1 MPEMLVESGEGLRVE
16 TLLSENSINGA
27 GDKGLRGRAV
37 LLSVSAL
44 GILLSDKE
52 GLDSKVAMSHLLVSS
67 ISIITPVVTPWV
79 GTVVV
84 TVTLVEGVAGTEG
97 DEDKMLSQ
105 LLLADPGSGSE

>member
-1 MPEMLVESGEGLRVE
+1 MLVESGEGLRVE
-16 TLLSENSINGA
+16 TVLSENSITGA

-44 GILLSDKE
+44 GILLSDKA
-52 GLDSKVAMSHLLVSS
+52 GMDGKVALSHVLVSA

-84 TVTLVEGVAGTEG
+84 TVTLAEGMAETGG
-97 DEDKMLSQ
+97 DED
-105 LLLADPGSGSE
+105 